1 MHLPPSNTFAS
12 PLHQRIRKSM
22 RKSNRKVLAFVITF
36 ASFILLTLIVMA
48 RDPSVSIEV
57 ILLGASVFLLGI
69 LPSIHYFLRDGDAL
83 PIIALHGFWYSI
95 AYGLP
100 SFFNQDYVSAMGLP
114 IYDLVPALK
123 VTIVALLALYV
134 AYYLI
139 GARCFNKISPLR
151 FSFTLSHSQMR
162 KMGFACYAVY
172 LSGIAFP
179 MLNTLPTVPQ
189 LLKLF
194 CTWSIIVLLYE
205 TLNRKL
211 STRQLWLFC
220 FILVFELVKELSTGF
235 LASILVLGMTCGIL
249 YWLTRKRMSYLL
261 LAVLAV
267 FFVFFSGAKGEYRQL
282 VWGDRVKSTS
292 VIEESRLFFELAI
305 DNVMSGGYMNTKQ
318 IDSNISRLNNVSTL
332 SAVMDMT
339 PSQIPYCYGETYKTL
354 AYTLIPRFLWP
365 GKPRSTQGQDWAHRY
380 GFLDP
385 SDYVTSFNLPW
396 LPEMYINFGI
406 PGVIMGMMALGLVFR
421 YLRNKFRATPLG
433 IEGLV
438 GVLLT
443 VQLALP
449 NSAFAITWGLALPYF
464 ITIYLTLLLT
474 RATWPR

>member
-1 MHLPPSNTFAS
+1 MANTFTS
-12 PLHQRIRKSM
+12 PLHQRIRKSI

-100 SFFNQDYVSAMGLP
+100 SFFNQDKVSGMGLP
-114 IYDLVPALK
+114 IYDLAPALK

-139 GARCFNKISPLR
+139 GARCFNRISPLR

-162 KMGFACYAVY
+162 KMGFACYAIY
-172 LSGIAFP
+172 LSGVALP

-189 LLKLF
+189 LLRLLNN
-194 CTWSIIVLLYE
+194 WSIIVLLYE
-205 TLNRKL
+205 ALNRKL

-220 FILVFELVKELSTGF
+220 FILVFEFMKVLSSGA
-235 LASILVLGMTCGIL
+235 LAGILVLGMTCGIL
-249 YWLTRKRMSYLL
+249 YWLTRKRMSYILV
-261 LAVLAV
+261 AVLAI
-267 FFVFFSGAKGEYRQL
+267 FFVFFNSVKGEYRQL
-282 VWGDRVKSTS
+282 AWGARVKSTS
-292 VIEESRLFFELAI
+292 VIEESLLFFELAI
-305 DNVMSGGYMNTKQ
+305 NNVMSGGYMDTRQ

-332 SAVMDMT
+332 GAVMDMT
-339 PSQIPYCYGETYKTL
+339 PSQVPYCYGETYKNL

-365 GKPRSTQGQDWAHRY
+365 GKPRGTLGQDWAHRY
-380 GFLDP
+380 GFLGP
-385 SDYVTSFNLPW
+385 SDYATSFNLPW

-406 PGVIMGMMALGLVFR
+406 PGVIMGMMILGLVFR
-421 YLRNKFRATPLG
+421 YLRNKFRTTPLG
-433 IEGLV
+433 VEGLV

-443 VQLALP
+443 VQLAVP
-449 NSAFAITWGLALPYF
+449 ESAFAISWGLALPYF

-474 RATWPR
+474 RATWSR

>member
-1 MHLPPSNTFAS
+1 
-12 PLHQRIRKSM
+12 
-22 RKSNRKVLAFVITF
+22 
-36 ASFILLTLIVMA
+36 MA

-69 LPSIHYFLRDGDAL
+69 LPAIHYFLRDGDAL

-100 SFFNQDYVSAMGLP
+100 SFFNQDYVSGMSLP
-114 IYDLVPALK
+114 IYNLVPALEM
-123 VTIVALLALYV
+123 TIVALLALYV

-139 GARCFNKISPLR
+139 GARCFSRISPLR

-162 KMGFACYAVY
+162 KMGFACYAIY
-172 LSGIAFP
+172 LSGVALP
-179 MLNTLPTVPQ
+179 MLNTLPTMPQ
-189 LLKLF
+189 LLKLLNN
-194 CTWSIIVLLYE
+194 WSIIVLLYE
-205 TLNRKL
+205 ALNRKL

-220 FILVFELVKELSTGF
+220 FILIFEFAKILSSGA
-235 LASILVLGMTCGIL
+235 LAGILVLGMTCGIL
-249 YWLTRKRMSYLL
+249 YWLARKKMSYLL
-261 LAVLAV
+261 LAVLLI
-267 FFVFFSGAKGEYRQL
+267 FFVFFNSVKGEYRQL
-282 VWGDRVKSTS
+282 AWSGKLESTS
-292 VIEESRLFFELAI
+292 VIERARLFFELAI
-305 DNVMSGGYMNTKQ
+305 DNVMSSGHMDTRQ
-318 IDSNISRLNNVSTL
+318 MDSNISRLNNVSTL

-339 PSQIPYCYGETYKTL
+339 PSQIPYWYGETYKTL

-365 GKPRSTQGQDWAHRY
+365 GKPRDTTGQDWAHRY
-380 GFLDP
+380 GFLGP

-406 PGVIMGMMALGLVFR
+406 PGVILGMMILGLVFR

-433 IEGLV
+433 IEGLI

-443 VQLALP
+443 VQLAVP
-449 NSAFAITWGLALPYF
+449 ESAFAITWGLALPYF

-474 RATWPR
+474 RAVWPR